1 MNGLTFATIM
11 VYYIY
16 LFFGVVAIG
25 IAGIVIGLLMK
36 FVFWA
41 EEKLKEDQNQKE
53 EKEKDQKWKKEKE
66 KEENQMNGKED

>member
-1 MNGLTFATIM
+1 MNGLTFATVM

-16 LFFGVVAIG
+16 LFLGVIAIG

-41 EEKLKEDQNQKE
+41 EEKLKDKYAQ
-53 EKEKDQKWKKEKE
+53 WKVNRDFKK
-66 KEENQMNGKED
+66 G

>member
-1 MNGLTFATIM
+1 MNGLTFATVM

-16 LFFGVVAIG
+16 LFLGVVAIG

-41 EEKLKEDQNQKE
+41 EEKLKDKYAQ
-53 EKEKDQKWKKEKE
+53 WKVNRDFKK
-66 KEENQMNGKED
+66 G

>member
-1 MNGLTFATIM
+1 MNGLTFATVI

-16 LFFGVVAIG
+16 LFLGVIAVG

-41 EEKLKEDQNQKE
+41 EEKLKDKYAQWKVNR
-53 EKEKDQKWKKEKE
+53 DFKKEG
-66 KEENQMNGKED
+66 QG